1 MIRDPFGIH
10 NKNVFKAT
18 AFRAAQNIKD
28 AAAQAGANALE
39 MSFSVPKNLPNFG
52 DPTRALEDRAWAAL
66 SRRGGGGVLNGSMF
80 EKSESLP
87 MYKDKPYG
95 YAPSMRLRPWWRRK
109 KVLGIITAVVVFFLY
124 LAGFFSGHPKA
135 KTSGSALS
143 WLGLSQEKSGQVDWD
158 ERRRHVV
165 DAFEVSWDAYERY
178 GWGM

>member
-1 MIRDPFGIH
+1 
-10 NKNVFKAT
+10 
-18 AFRAAQNIKD
+18 
-28 AAAQAGANALE
+28 
-39 MSFSVPKNLPNFG
+39 
-52 DPTRALEDRAWAAL
+52 
-66 SRRGGGGVLNGSMF
+66 
-80 EKSESLP
+80 